1 MRFAS
6 EAPDLLAEA
15 PDVQHPLGPR
25 HLLPVLEIVA
35 IRFGCRFE
43 TPDGDGGFRSRG
55 TTGIMPPLESPCYFP
70 IAMTASSVLMKI
82 RPPEIAGDAS

>member
-25 HLLPVLEIVA
+25 HLLPVLQIVA
-35 IRFGCRFE
+35 IGLGCRFE
-43 TPDGDGGFRSRG
+43 TPDGDGRLPLSRHDRN
-55 TTGIMPPLESPCYFP
+55 Y
-70 IAMTASSVLMKI
+70 ATADVVVDILA
-82 RPPEIAGDAS
+82 E